1 MISGNVTRVIL
12 CSNCHWKKSLW
23 RQLKNHHESFHQE
36 NPPLTD
42 CLYRVSCWSLVLFYQ
57 HGSRSQS
64 NGGPNPQYWDYSLR
78 VEEGEKPLLRK
89 SLIIVR
95 IDVWQKFIGPG
106 RPWAWHI
113 KKIFSFFEWLTV
125 PLESATSVLA
135 KRIFRR
141 LWQNFPQWR
150 SWWVI
155 GGDGS
160 VFLPKMVTLFLKNV
174 ANIAFCVYLFQGCPK
189 KNQHTAEGLL
199 NSGGQGCNP
208 NVTLVPIHFLRLM
221 HLFMKSVS
229 YQLFNVDSRQLRQP
243 ANQNKRGKNNHT
255 YREVGKFSKLPLSF
269 AVR

>member
-1 MISGNVTRVIL
+1 MSLESLYVVTVTE
-12 CSNCHWKKSLW
+12 KSHFGDN
-23 RQLKNHHESFHQE
+23 LKNHHESFHQE

-155 GGDGS
+155 GGMG
-160 VFLPKMVTLFLKNV
+160 VFSCQKWSHYSLKMWQT
-174 ANIAFCVYLFQGCPK
+174 
-189 KNQHTAEGLL
+189 
-199 NSGGQGCNP
+199 
-208 NVTLVPIHFLRLM
+208 LRLVCTCSKVVKK
-221 HLFMKSVS
+221 KSAHSQRSIEFRWTGLQSKCYPCPHPLSTIDALVYEIRFLS
-229 YQLFNVDSRQLRQP
+229 VIQCWLSAAAPTRKPKQ
-243 ANQNKRGKNNHT
+243 KRKKNNHKRNIT
-255 YREVGKFSKLPLSF
+255 
-269 AVR
+269 AW